1 MCQKSRFGTPRK
13 LLAESPRG
21 DSLRNHL
28 AETPQGRYRRETPR
42 GESLGYFSGPCPG
55 GLPGCFIRDACLR
68 EGLSREEIPENPSQR
83 TLLRE
88 SFPGNPSQGVFPR
101 ESFPGSLSQ
110 GVFPRESFPGNLS
123 LGRIPLGK
131 DSLRVVPP
139 ILSVDRLFFRQE
151 RPVFS
156 AILGGR
162 ERGRGFWSSMWMS
175 CWY

>member
-68 EGLSREEIPENPSQR
+68 EGLSREEIPEKPSQR
-83 TLLRE
+83 TL
-88 SFPGNPSQGVFPR
+88 PR

-110 GVFPRESFPGNLS
+110 RTLLRESFPGNLS

>member
-1 MCQKSRFGTPRK
+1 MCQKPRFGTPRR

-28 AETPQGRYRRETPR
+28 AETPQGRYRRETHR
-42 GESLGYFSGPCPG
+42 GEAFRIFLGAMPRRASGVFHK
-55 GLPGCFIRDACLR
+55 GCMPKRRTLKGRNPR
-68 EGLSREEIPENPSQR
+68 EAFPENP
-83 TLLRE
+83 
-88 SFPGNPSQGVFPR
+88 
-101 ESFPGSLSQ
+101 SQ